1 MQLVHYL
8 FAKEQIKQ
16 CTVVPDYQKIS
27 ILESPAFI
35 ALRPEAPIEKQVL
48 DLPNHLPR
56 TQIKSLVAYLTDVVK
71 HWWGTIQ
78 YRQKFLHPLLL
89 DALTI
94 SVVQT
99 VFLALILRVVFDMV
113 RSRDF
118 YLKRVP
124 ALLRLQGLKF
134 NFDLAAFHLEIGWEN
149 QGRIY
154 WVHQQNVQM
163 GERF

>member
-48 DLPNHLPR
+48 DRPNPLPSS
-56 TQIKSLVAYLTDVVK
+56 QIKSLVAHLTVVK

-78 YRQKFLHPLLL
+78 QC
-89 DALTI
+89 
-94 SVVQT
+94 
-99 VFLALILRVVFDMV
+99 
-113 RSRDF
+113 
-118 YLKRVP
+118 
-124 ALLRLQGLKF
+124 
-134 NFDLAAFHLEIGWEN
+134 
-149 QGRIY
+149 
-154 WVHQQNVQM
+154 
-163 GERF
+163 